1 MISGGSILAASKEQ
15 VSCDLNGE
23 SVILSFKCSSYY
35 GLNSVGSFI
44 WNLIQE
50 PRTFDQVK
58 DAILARYEVEP
69 GECERDLLELLND
82 LSDNELVEIR

>member
-1 MISGGSILAASKEQ
+1 MVSGGSILVASKEQ

-23 SVILSFKCSSYY
+23 SVILSFKSGSYY

-50 PRTFDQVK
+50 PRTLDQVK
-58 DAILARYEVEP
+58 DAIMAHYEVEP
-69 GECERDLLELLND
+69 DECERDLSELLHE
-82 LSDNELVEIR
+82 LSDNELVEIH